1 MRTFYKPVSECK
13 CKLMHDKLDENLDLR
28 FENVKIRLDGMDK
41 ALELHTQQVASRV
54 QSKIYISGSIV
65 GALLII
71 LEILMTFIK
80 K

>member
-1 MRTFYKPVSECK
+1 
-13 CKLMHDKLDENLDLR
+13 MHDKLDENLDLR

-41 ALELHTQQVASRV
+41 ALELHTQQVSPRV